1 MPKCPDCG
9 DLIKREDHLKTHME
23 SVHGDTNFE
32 CPHCEF
38 ITNRKGSLKRHI
50 KIKHGGSAAAAATP
64 HIHQFNRGEPKKK
77 KRRIDEEN
85 ALWSGELTASDID
98 MLEENPAQPEDLWG
112 DELTA
117 NDIEMLDGNPVQPE
131 TKSVEAEPEKKVR
144 SRKTQRVVGGR
155 REREGEGEIG
165 RDVNRGRGEKRKRG
179 EEENEEDMSVKS
191 AFQNKMKERTFYV
204 RGSKDPIGALNR
216 QKKRLQDELFMAL
229 KKVGPQKWYIA
240 IKVMFYKM
248 DKSENKIY
256 ASAYF
261 HGAMQTLLRKED
273 FEESYHNSMN
283 KIWQAFDEYLKNGS
297 GWILERVEKILLN
310 TYDYQPIQISSYIPT
325 PKVLVGKRCLTNVQ
339 NEDDRKCFEYSIIA
353 ALHHHEIDKKH
364 VERPSHY
371 TKFLGQLKG
380 CKEPM

>member
-1 MPKCPDCG
+1 M
-9 DLIKREDHLKTHME
+9 
-23 SVHGDTNFE
+23 
-32 CPHCEF
+32 
-38 ITNRKGSLKRHI
+38 
-50 KIKHGGSAAAAATP
+50 
-64 HIHQFNRGEPKKK
+64 
-77 KRRIDEEN
+77 
-85 ALWSGELTASDID
+85 
-98 MLEENPAQPEDLWG
+98 
-112 DELTA
+112 
-117 NDIEMLDGNPVQPE
+117 
-131 TKSVEAEPEKKVR
+131 
-144 SRKTQRVVGGR
+144 
-155 REREGEGEIG
+155 
-165 RDVNRGRGEKRKRG
+165 
-179 EEENEEDMSVKS
+179 
-191 AFQNKMKERTFYV
+191 

-380 CKEPM
+380 FKEPM